1 MTGRHSKPTV
11 TEAQRAEP
19 QPGPQL
25 SPRHDFPVAGSETRY
40 VGRVTALRIDQ
51 VVMPSGHTATR
62 EVVEHPGAVAIVPLD
77 DELRVVMIHQ
87 YRHPLGRALWE
98 LPAGLLDAAGEEP
111 VETARRE
118 LAEEVGVSAT
128 DWSVL
133 LDVAASPG
141 FSDESVRVFLACGL
155 SEVTR
160 PPGADDEEADL
171 EIHRVPLGDAVRRV
185 LAGEIVN
192 SSTAAGL
199 LAAHA
204 IAAGV
209 VQPRAVDAPWRD
221 RPTRFT
227 ERRGR

>member
-1 MTGRHSKPTV
+1 VS
-11 TEAQRAEP
+11 
-19 QPGPQL
+19 
-25 SPRHDFPVAGSETRY
+25 SRHDFAVAGSETLH
-40 VGRVTALRIDQ
+40 VGRVTALRLDQ
-51 VVMPSGHTATR
+51 VVMPGGRVAAR

-77 DELRVVMIHQ
+77 DERRVFLIHQ

-118 LAEEVGVSAT
+118 LAEEVGIAAT

-133 LDVAASPG
+133 LEVAASPG

-160 PPGADDEEADL
+160 PAGADDEEADL
-171 EIHRVPLGDAVRRV
+171 EIHRMPLEDAVRRV
-185 LAGEIVN
+185 LSGEIVN

-199 LAAHA
+199 LAAHTVLA
-204 IAAGV
+204 GAA
-209 VQPRAVDAPWRD
+209 QPRPVDAPWRD
-221 RPTRFT
+221 RPTRFAA
-227 ERRGR
+227 RRGDAT

>member
-1 MTGRHSKPTV
+1 MS
-11 TEAQRAEP
+11 
-19 QPGPQL
+19 
-25 SPRHDFPVAGSETRY
+25 SRHDFAVAGSETLHI
-40 VGRVTALRIDQ
+40 GRVTALRADQ
-51 VVMPSGHTATR
+51 VVMPSGGIATR

-77 DELRVVMIHQ
+77 DERRVVLIHQ

-118 LAEEVGVSAT
+118 LAEEVGIAAT

-141 FSDESVRVFLACGL
+141 FSDESVRVFLARGL

-160 PPGADDEEADL
+160 PAGADDEEADL
-171 EIHRVPLGDAVRRV
+171 EIHRVPLDEAVRRV
-185 LAGEIVN
+185 LSGEIVN

-204 IAAGV
+204 VVAGV
-209 VQPRAVDAPWRD
+209 AQPRPVDAPWQD
-221 RPTRFT
+221 RPTRFAA
-227 ERRGR
+227 RRGH

>member
-1 MTGRHSKPTV
+1 MS
-11 TEAQRAEP
+11 
-19 QPGPQL
+19 
-25 SPRHDFPVAGSETRY
+25 SRHDFAVAGSETLH
-40 VGRVTALRIDQ
+40 VGRVTALRLDQ
-51 VVMPSGHTATR
+51 VVMPGGRVAAR

-77 DELRVVMIHQ
+77 DERRVFLIHQ

-118 LAEEVGVSAT
+118 LAEEVGIAAT

-133 LDVAASPG
+133 LEVAASPG

-160 PPGADDEEADL
+160 PDGADDEEADL
-171 EIHRVPLGDAVRRV
+171 EIHRMPLEDAVRRV
-185 LAGEIVN
+185 LSGEIVN

-199 LAAHA
+199 LAAHTVLA
-204 IAAGV
+204 GAA
-209 VQPRAVDAPWRD
+209 QPRPVDAPWRD
-221 RPTRFT
+221 RPTRFAA
-227 ERRGR
+227 RRGDAT